1 MPSMHVPCPQHRLL
15 HGCSK
20 GKTKHWSP
28 SATQGGVGGQR
39 PETPSGAGAGSP
51 AGDLERTH
59 RRAWTRRPA
68 AGRAGSVRRLQPVC
82 GGGAPGWG
90 RAAVSGQGR
99 EGLPDK
105 QGSTPDGPRP
115 ARSWCSLPLPRPAS
129 IPRPWSNTLSPC
141 SCSAALT
148 TVRSHSSLCQRK
160 GPESLAKSLGLLPAP
175 PHSLCPRALGDP

>member
-51 AGDLERTH
+51 AGGLERTH

-68 AGRAGSVRRLQPVC
+68 AERAGSVRRLLQPVC

-99 EGLPDK
+99 RGLPDK

-115 ARSWCSLPLPRPAS
+115 ARSWCSLLLPSPAS
-129 IPRPWSNTLSPC
+129 IPRPWSNTLSPG
-141 SCSAALT
+141 SCSAALA
-148 TVRSHSSLCQRK
+148 TVRSHSSLCHARDPNPSPSHSASFQ
-160 GPESLAKSLGLLPAP
+160 P
-175 PHSLCPRALGDP
+175 PHSLCPRALEDP